1 MEEYIPTCTAFA
13 GHKKIAAGP
22 VFDVAGK
29 VKRYQEKH
37 PDAQILIFDDS
48 SSQQVELDLRGT
60 VADVLG
66 RISGKEAADQDKAG
80 PGRPKLGVVSREI
93 GLLPRH
99 WDWLALQPGGASV
112 TLRKL
117 VEEARKQNQGKDA
130 IRQSQNA
137 AYKFMSAMA
146 GDLPHFE
153 EASRAFFAKNKA
165 LFETLT
171 AGWPKDIREHVL
183 KVGELAFHDGK
194 APIP

>member
-1 MEEYIPTCTAFA
+1 MEESIPTCTAFA

-22 VFDVAGK
+22 VLEVAGK
-29 VKRYQEKH
+29 VKRYQDKH

-60 VADVLG
+60 VADVVG
-66 RISGKEAADQDKAG
+66 RISGSHDPDQEKSG

-117 VEEARKQNQGKDA
+117 VEEARKQNKSKDA
-130 IRQSQNA
+130 MRQSQNA
-137 AYKFMSAMA
+137 AYRFMSAMA

-153 EASRAFFAKNKA
+153 EASRAFFAKNKP

-171 AGWPKDIREHVL
+171 AAWPKDIRDHVL
-183 KVGELAFHDGK
+183 KVGELAFYDEK
-194 APIP
+194 SITL

>member
-1 MEEYIPTCTAFA
+1 MEDSTPTCTAFA
-13 GHKKIAAGP
+13 GQKKIAAGP
-22 VFDVAGK
+22 VFEVAAQ
-29 VKRYQEKH
+29 VKRYHDKQ

-60 VADVLG
+60 VAEVLS
-66 RISGKEAADQDKAG
+66 RIPRSDEVDQEKSG

-117 VEEARKQNQGKDA
+117 VEEARKQNRSKDA
-130 IRQSQNA
+130 MRQSQNA

-153 EASRAFFAKNKA
+153 EASRAFFAKNKS

-171 AGWPKDIREHVL
+171 AAWPKDIRDHIL
-183 KVGELAFHDGK
+183 KVGELAFHDEK
-194 APIP
+194 PASP